1 MKVIEKLENFIDSE
15 IHDAEVYAKC
25 ALKYKESDPTLA
37 KLFYDLSTEE
47 MRHMDLLHGE
57 VVRQIEQYRKT
68 KGEPRC
74 SPRRA
79 IYYNL
84 AQFCATLHTT
94 SSPYRAIKN
103 PRKPLIYK
111 DFRGFGAEGGI

>member
-68 KGEPRC
+68 KGERLRPCRLSMIICTRSKSTRPRM
-74 SPRRA
+74 
-79 IYYNL
+79 
-84 AQFCATLHTT
+84 
-94 SSPYRAIKN
+94 
-103 PRKPLIYK
+103 
-111 DFRGFGAEGGI
+111 

>member
-57 VVRQIEQYRKT
+57 VVRQIEQYRKAN
-68 KGEPRC
+68 GEPP
-74 SPRRA
+74 SSMQA
-79 IYYNL
+79 IYDY
-84 AQFCATLHTT
+84 LHEKQIDKAKDVK
-94 SSPYRAIKN
+94 SCQSMYRN
-103 PRKPLIYK
+103 
-111 DFRGFGAEGGI
+111 G

>member
-25 ALKYKESDPTLA
+25 DLKYKESDPTLA

-68 KGEPRC
+68 KGEP
-74 SPRRA
+74 PAAMQA
-79 IYYNL
+79 IYDY
-84 AQFCATLHTT
+84 LHEKQIDKAKDVK
-94 SSPYRAIKN
+94 SCQSMYRN
-103 PRKPLIYK
+103 
-111 DFRGFGAEGGI
+111 G

>member
-47 MRHMDLLHGE
+47 WICCTEKLFARSSSIA
-57 VVRQIEQYRKT
+57 R
-68 KGEPRC
+68 
-74 SPRRA
+74 RRA
-79 IYYNL
+79 NRLRPCRLSMII
-84 AQFCATLHTT
+84 CTRSKST
-94 SSPYRAIKN
+94 R
-103 PRKPLIYK
+103 PRM
-111 DFRGFGAEGGI
+111 

>member
-57 VVRQIEQYRKT
+57 VVRQIEQYRKARVNRPPPCRLSMIICTRSKST
-68 KGEPRC
+68 KQRM
-74 SPRRA
+74 
-79 IYYNL
+79 
-84 AQFCATLHTT
+84 
-94 SSPYRAIKN
+94 
-103 PRKPLIYK
+103 
-111 DFRGFGAEGGI
+111 

>member
-15 IHDAEVYAKC
+15 IYDAEVYAKC

-57 VVRQIEQYRKT
+57 VVRQIEQYRKA
-68 KGEPRC
+68 KGEPPA
-74 SPRRA
+74 SMQA
-79 IYYNL
+79 IYDY
-84 AQFCATLHTT
+84 LHEKQIDKANDVK
-94 SSPYRAIKN
+94 SCQSMYRN
-103 PRKPLIYK
+103 
-111 DFRGFGAEGGI
+111 G